1 MTLEGQRLLA
11 RGKSFCR
18 AGEIDGPNPI
28 SSLDQAATRSHA
40 RCFARPQTRTRS
52 SALLLSTTMDQ
63 ESLSYW
69 ERFIKRP
76 GQPLFW
82 RDVAKW
88 QTASAAKAT
97 PPAARKILD
106 LIKRFMQMMD
116 QAVICNGA
124 VVVL

>member
-1 MTLEGQRLLA
+1 MPDLVVGSGSDESA
-11 RGKSFCR
+11 RQVLGK
-18 AGEIDGPNPI
+18 
-28 SSLDQAATRSHA
+28 
-40 RCFARPQTRTRS
+40 TRTRS

-63 ESLSYW
+63 ESLNYW

-76 GQPLFW
+76 GQPQLW
-82 RDVAKW
+82 RDVAKC
-88 QTASAAKAT
+88 QTAPAAKAT

-106 LIKRFMQMMD
+106 LIRRFMQMMD